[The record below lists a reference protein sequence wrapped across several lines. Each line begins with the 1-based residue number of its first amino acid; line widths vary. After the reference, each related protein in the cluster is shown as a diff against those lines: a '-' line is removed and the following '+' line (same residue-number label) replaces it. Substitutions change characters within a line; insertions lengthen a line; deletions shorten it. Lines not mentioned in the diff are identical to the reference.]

1 MDSSRLIP
9 ALWNLRQSLSQHYHH
24 VFKMPSAQIN
34 QPSNQIRLT
43 NVSLVRMKKG
53 KKRYEIA
60 CYKNTVTS
68 FRAGNETDLDNV
80 LQIPNVFLN
89 VSKGQAAPNEDLKKS
104 FPGMTRDEV
113 VLEILK
119 KGEIQ
124 VGEKERSQEL
134 ERVHKEVIEM
144 VAGRLVDPKSKRVY
158 TTGMIEKALDQL
170 SSQGGHA
177 GRHAGK
183 SHNEAASEDR
193 SKSRDQST
201 ATAESGTSTPA
212 RGDGDVAKAQVEKAK
227 PVWTGVS
234 TSKSSKSQALEAMK
248 ALIAHQPIPVAR
260 ARMRLRITCPT
271 SILKQNVKVA
281 PKADGEEAEKSNVKD
296 KILSFVE
303 QVESQDVLGEEWEV
317 VGFVEPGSF
326 KTLSEFVSTQTKGRA
341 RAEVL
346 DMAVTHEGD

>member
-1 MDSSRLIP
+1 MP
-9 ALWNLRQSLSQHYHH
+9 A
-24 VFKMPSAQIN
+24 AQIN
-34 QPSNQIRLT
+34 QPSNQIKLT

-53 KKRYEIA
+53 KKRFEVA

-89 VSKGQAAPNEDLKKS
+89 VSKGQVAPNDELKKA
-104 FPGMTRDEV
+104 FPGMSRDDI

-134 ERVHKEVIEM
+134 DRIHKEVIEI

-158 TTGMIEKALDQL
+158 TVGMIEKALDQL

-177 GRHAGK
+177 GRGAAKGKLGGGGAGESDRSASRDPSAHLDTSGSGNPPAVPTSADGK
-183 SHNEAASEDR
+183 SENS
-193 SKSRDQST
+193 
-201 ATAESGTSTPA
+201 
-212 RGDGDVAKAQVEKAK
+212 KAK
-227 PVWTGVS
+227 WTGVVTTRS
-234 TSKSSKSQALEAMK
+234 AKSQALDAMK

-271 SILKQNVKVA
+271 NITKQHVKPA
-281 PKADGEEAEKSNVKD
+281 PKADGDDAPQQPAGTVKD
-296 KILSFVE
+296 HMLSFVE
-303 QVESQDVLGEEWEV
+303 QVESQDVMGEEWEC
-317 VGFVEPGSF
+317 VGFVEPGNY

-341 RAEVL
+341 RVEVL
-346 DMAVTHEGD
+346 DTTVTHED

>member
-1 MDSSRLIP
+1 
-9 ALWNLRQSLSQHYHH
+9 
-24 VFKMPSAQIN
+24 MPSAQIN

-43 NVSLVRMKKG
+43 NVSLVRLKKG
-53 KKRYEIA
+53 KKKFEIA

-89 VSKGQAAPNEDLKKS
+89 VNKGQVAPNEELKKG

-113 VLEILK
+113 VLEILN

-124 VGEKERSQEL
+124 VGEKERGVEL
-134 ERVHKEVIEM
+134 ERVHREVVEM

-177 GRHAGK
+177 GRQAGK
-183 SHNEAASEDR
+183 GKQGGGNAEEDR
-193 SKSRDQST
+193 SKSRGGGGDPT
-201 ATAESGTSTPA
+201 DSTP
-212 RGDGDVAKAQVEKAK
+212 GTPKKTTDGPQTSAEGGEEVKSK
-227 PVWTGVS
+227 PKPKWTGV
-234 TSKSSKSQALEAMK
+234 TTNKSSKSQALEAMK
-248 ALIAHQPIPVAR
+248 ALIAHQPIPVAK

-271 SILKQNVKVA
+271 SVLKQTVKLA
-281 PKADGEEAEKSNVKD
+281 PKTDGEEAEKGSVKD
-296 KILSFVE
+296 KILSYVE
-303 QVESQDVLGEEWEV
+303 AVENQDVVGEEWEC

-326 KTLSEFVSTQTKGRA
+326 KTLSDFISTQTKGRA

-346 DMAVTHEGD
+346 DMAVTSEGD

>member
-1 MDSSRLIP
+1 MP
-9 ALWNLRQSLSQHYHH
+9 A
-24 VFKMPSAQIN
+24 AQIN
-34 QPSNQIRLT
+34 QPSNQIKLT

-53 KKRYEIA
+53 KKRFEVA

-89 VSKGQAAPNEDLKKS
+89 VSKGQVANNEDIKKA

-134 ERVHKEVIEM
+134 DRVHKEVIDI

-177 GRHAGK
+177 GRAAGK
-183 SHNEAASEDR
+183 AGPAGGDR
-193 SKSRDQST
+193 SQSREQSSIS
-201 ATAESGTSTPA
+201 ASGSGTTTPA
-212 RGDGDVAKAQVEKAK
+212 KNGEATEVKPVEEKAK
-227 PVWTGVS
+227 PKWTGVVTTRS
-234 TSKSSKSQALEAMK
+234 AKSQALDAMK

-260 ARMRLRITCPT
+260 ARMRLRISCPT
-271 SILKQNVKVA
+271 DVLKQNVKTA
-281 PKADGEEAEKSNVKD
+281 PKAEGEEATTGSVKD
-296 KILSFVE
+296 RILSFVE
-303 QVESQDVLGEEWEV
+303 QVETEENSGKEWECI
-317 VGFVEPGSF
+317 GFVEPGAY
-326 KTLSEFVSTQTKGRA
+326 KLLSDFISTQTKGKA

-346 DMAVTHEGD
+346 DTTVTHED

>member
-1 MDSSRLIP
+1 
-9 ALWNLRQSLSQHYHH
+9 
-24 VFKMPSAQIN
+24 MPSAQIN

-43 NVSLVRMKKG
+43 NVSLVRLKKG
-53 KKRYEIA
+53 KKKFEIA

-89 VSKGQAAPNEDLKKS
+89 VNKGQVAPNEELKKA

-113 VLEILK
+113 VLEILN

-124 VGEKERSQEL
+124 VGEKERGVEL
-134 ERVHKEVIEM
+134 ERVHREVVEM

-177 GRHAGK
+177 GRQAGK
-183 SHNEAASEDR
+183 GKQGGGGGGGGGAEEDR
-193 SKSRDQST
+193 SKSRGGQATESNAGTPRKTTDGQT
-201 ATAESGTSTPA
+201 A
-212 RGDGDVAKAQVEKAK
+212 GDGGEEVKQK
-227 PVWTGVS
+227 PKPKWTGV
-234 TSKSSKSQALEAMK
+234 TTNKSSKSQALEAMK
-248 ALIAHQPIPVAR
+248 ALIAHQPIPVAK

-271 SILKQNVKVA
+271 SVLKQTVKLT
-281 PKADGEEAEKSNVKD
+281 PRNEGDEPEKGSVKD
-296 KILSFVE
+296 KILSYVE
-303 QVESQDVLGEEWEV
+303 AVENQDVVGEEWEC

-326 KTLSEFVSTQTKGRA
+326 KTLSDFISTQTKGRA

-346 DMAVTHEGD
+346 DMAVTSEGD

>member
-1 MDSSRLIP
+1 
-9 ALWNLRQSLSQHYHH
+9 
-24 VFKMPSAQIN
+24 MPSAQIN

-43 NVSLVRMKKG
+43 NVSLVRLKKG
-53 KKRYEIA
+53 KKKFEIA

-80 LQIPNVFLN
+80 FQIPNVFLN
-89 VSKGQAAPNEDLKKS
+89 VNKGQVAPNEELKKA

-113 VLEILK
+113 VLEILN

-124 VGEKERSQEL
+124 VGEKERGVEL
-134 ERVHKEVIEM
+134 ERVHREVVEM

-177 GRHAGK
+177 GRQAGK
-183 SHNEAASEDR
+183 GKQGGGGGGGSAEEDR
-193 SKSRDQST
+193 SKSRGGEATESNAGTPRKTTDGQT
-201 ATAESGTSTPA
+201 A
-212 RGDGDVAKAQVEKAK
+212 GDGGEEVKQK
-227 PVWTGVS
+227 PKPKWTGV
-234 TSKSSKSQALEAMK
+234 TTNKSSKSQALEAMK
-248 ALIAHQPIPVAR
+248 ALIAHQPIPVAK

-271 SILKQNVKVA
+271 SVLKQTVKLT
-281 PKADGEEAEKSNVKD
+281 PKTEGDEPEKGSVKD
-296 KILSFVE
+296 KILSYVE
-303 QVESQDVLGEEWEV
+303 AVENQDVVGEEWEC

-326 KTLSEFVSTQTKGRA
+326 KTLSDFISTQTKGRA

-346 DMAVTHEGD
+346 DMAVTSEGD

>member
-1 MDSSRLIP
+1 
-9 ALWNLRQSLSQHYHH
+9 
-24 VFKMPSAQIN
+24 MPSAQIN

-68 FRAGNETDLDNV
+68 FRAGHESDLDSV
-80 LQIPNVFLN
+80 LQIPNVFIN
-89 VSKGQAAPNEDLKKS
+89 VSKGQVAPNEDLKKS
-104 FPGMTRDEV
+104 FPGMSRDEI

-124 VGEKERSQEL
+124 VGEKERGAEL
-134 ERVHKEVIEM
+134 ERMQREVVEI

-158 TTGMIEKALDQL
+158 TVGMIKKALDQL

-177 GRHAGK
+177 VGRQ
-183 SHNEAASEDR
+183 AAKGHGEGGASDR
-193 SKSRDQST
+193 SKSREQST
-201 ATAESGTSTPA
+201 ATTDSGAGASSGGGEA
-212 RGDGDVAKAQVEKAK
+212 GADGEAAAEKAK
-227 PVWTGVS
+227 PKWTGV
-234 TSKSSKSQALEAMK
+234 TTNKSAKSQALEAMK

-271 SILKQNVKVA
+271 SMLKQTVKIQPQPSKSTSEDTA
-281 PKADGEEAEKSNVKD
+281 EEAVKGTVKD

-346 DMAVTHEGD
+346 NMAVTHEGD

>member
-1 MDSSRLIP
+1 
-9 ALWNLRQSLSQHYHH
+9 
-24 VFKMPSAQIN
+24 MPSAQIN
-34 QPSNQIRLT
+34 QPSNQIKLT

-53 KKRYEIA
+53 KKRFEVA

-89 VSKGQAAPNEDLKKS
+89 VSKGQVAPNEELKKA

-134 ERVHKEVIEM
+134 DRVHKEVIEI

-170 SSQGGHA
+170 SSQGGQA
-177 GRHAGK
+177 GRSAGK
-183 SHNEAASEDR
+183 GSAEGSDR
-193 SKSRDQST
+193 SKSRDQS
-201 ATAESGTSTPA
+201 AAPIESGSSTPA
-212 RGDGDVAKAQVEKAK
+212 KSNGDANGSEEKTEKAK
-227 PVWTGVS
+227 PKWTGVTTTRS
-234 TSKSSKSQALEAMK
+234 AKSQALEAMK

-271 SILKQNVKVA
+271 SITKQTVKSA
-281 PKADGEEAEKSNVKD
+281 PKSEGEEATSSSVKD

-303 QVESQDVLGEEWEV
+303 QVENQDVAGDEWEC

-326 KTLSEFVSTQTKGRA
+326 KTLSEFTSAQAKGRA
-341 RAEVL
+341 RVEVL
-346 DMAVTHEGD
+346 DTAVTHED

>member
-1 MDSSRLIP
+1 
-9 ALWNLRQSLSQHYHH
+9 
-24 VFKMPSAQIN
+24 MPSAQIN

-68 FRAGNETDLDNV
+68 FRAGHESDLDSV
-80 LQIPNVFLN
+80 LQIPNVFIN
-89 VSKGQAAPNEDLKKS
+89 VSKGQVAPNDDLKKS
-104 FPGMTRDEV
+104 FPGMSRDEIV
-113 VLEILK
+113 VEILK

-124 VGEKERSQEL
+124 VGEKERGAEL
-134 ERVHKEVIEM
+134 ERMQREVVEI

-158 TTGMIEKALDQL
+158 TVGMIEKALDQL

-177 GRHAGK
+177 VGRQ
-183 SHNEAASEDR
+183 AAKGHGEGGASDR
-193 SKSRDQST
+193 SNSREQST
-201 ATAESGTSTPA
+201 ATTDSGAGISSVGGEAGADGEAPA
-212 RGDGDVAKAQVEKAK
+212 EKAK
-227 PVWTGVS
+227 PKWTGV
-234 TSKSSKSQALEAMK
+234 TTNKSAKSQALEAMK

-271 SILKQNVKVA
+271 SILKQAVKIQPQSSKPA
-281 PKADGEEAEKSNVKD
+281 SEDAAEEAVKGTVKD

>member
-1 MDSSRLIP
+1 
-9 ALWNLRQSLSQHYHH
+9 
-24 VFKMPSAQIN
+24 MPSAQIN

-68 FRAGNETDLDNV
+68 FRAGHETDLDNV

-124 VGEKERSQEL
+124 VGEKERGQEL
-134 ERVHKEVIEM
+134 ERVHREVIEM

-183 SHNEAASEDR
+183 GHGDAEDG

-201 ATAESGTSTPA
+201 ATADSGSNTPGQA
-212 RGDGDVAKAQVEKAK
+212 NGETDGAAKSAEKAK

-234 TSKSSKSQALEAMK
+234 TTRSAKSQALEAMK

-271 SILKQNVKVA
+271 SILKQNVKSA
-281 PKADGEEAEKSNVKD
+281 PKAEGEDAEKSNVKD

-326 KTLSEFVSTQTKGRA
+326 KTLSEFVSSQTKGRA

>member
-1 MDSSRLIP
+1 ML
-9 ALWNLRQSLSQHYHH
+9 
-24 VFKMPSAQIN
+24 QIN
-34 QPSNQIRLT
+34 
-43 NVSLVRMKKG
+43 
-53 KKRYEIA
+53 
-60 CYKNTVTS
+60 
-68 FRAGNETDLDNV
+68 
-80 LQIPNVFLN
+80 NVFLN

-104 FPGMTRDEV
+104 FPGMSREEI

-124 VGEKERSQEL
+124 VGEKERAQEMD
-134 ERVHKEVIEM
+134 RVHKEVIDI

-177 GRHAGK
+177 GRQPGK
-183 SHNEAASEDR
+183 DQGETQNDR
-193 SKSRDQST
+193 SKSREQTST
-201 ATAESGTSTPA
+201 AEPGPSTPA
-212 RGDGDVAKAQVEKAK
+212 KSNGDAGESEIKEKPK
-227 PVWTGVS
+227 PMWKGVTTTRS
-234 TSKSSKSQALEAMK
+234 AKSQALEAMK

-271 SILKQNVKVA
+271 SILKQSVKSA
-281 PKADGEEAEKSNVKD
+281 PKSEGEEPEKGTVKD

-303 QVESQDVLGEEWEV
+303 QVESQDMVGEEWEV
-317 VGFVEPGSF
+317 TGFVEPGSY

-346 DMAVTHEGD
+346 DTAVTHEDD

>member
-1 MDSSRLIP
+1 MP
-9 ALWNLRQSLSQHYHH
+9 A
-24 VFKMPSAQIN
+24 AQIN

-53 KKRYEIA
+53 KKRFEIA

-89 VSKGQAAPNEDLKKS
+89 VSKGQVANNDDLKKS
-104 FPGMTRDEV
+104 FPGMTREEV
-113 VLEILK
+113 VLEILQ

-124 VGEKERSQEL
+124 VGEKERGQEL
-134 ERVHKEVIEM
+134 ERVHKEVIEI

-177 GRHAGK
+177 GRLAGK
-183 SHNEAASEDR
+183 GHGEGEDR
-193 SKSRDQST
+193 SQSREQST
-201 ATAESGTSTPA
+201 NAAEARASTPS
-212 RGDGDVAKAQVEKAK
+212 RSTGEKDGESKPAEHAKAK
-227 PVWTGVS
+227 WTGVVTTRS
-234 TSKSSKSQALEAMK
+234 AKSQALDAMK

-260 ARMRLRITCPT
+260 ARMRLRITCPS
-271 SILKQNVKVA
+271 SILKQNVKSQAKVE
-281 PKADGEEAEKSNVKD
+281 GEEGEKSNVKD

-303 QVESQDVLGEEWEV
+303 QVESQDVMGEEWEV

-326 KTLSEFVSTQTKGRA
+326 KTLTEFVSTQTKGRA